1 MIGQST
7 GHLNLTLVFLVPVA
21 GLLALAFLTGQLD
34 RWRYALLLGI
44 VLTFQFLFSNEIFVT
59 LTLVA
64 AGVWLIAR
72 WQLPAW
78 RERLGELAVHTLVAY
93 VIAGVLLLPDL
104 AHAFGDET
112 SPLRRGQHTR
122 RRGRAQLRRA
132 HRRTWIRPPHS
143 ERIRELFT
151 SNGAEQGAYLGAAAL
166 AVSPSSTGTAGSR

>member
-93 VIAGVLLLPDL
+93 VIAGVLLLPYL
-104 AHAFGDET
+104 AHAFGGET
-112 SPLRRGQHTR
+112 SPPRRGQHTR

-132 HRRTWIRPPHS
+132 DLPDVDPASAQRANPRALHQQRRGARRVSRRGRAGGQPVVD
-143 ERIRELFT
+143 R
-151 SNGAEQGAYLGAAAL
+151 NG
-166 AVSPSSTGTAGSR
+166 R